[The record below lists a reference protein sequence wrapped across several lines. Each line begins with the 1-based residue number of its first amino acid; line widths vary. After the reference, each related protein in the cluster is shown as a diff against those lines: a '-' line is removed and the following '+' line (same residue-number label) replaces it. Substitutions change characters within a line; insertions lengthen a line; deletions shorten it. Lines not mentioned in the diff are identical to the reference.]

1 MPRIS
6 KMSNLLLGGMGSS
19 YSQLRG
25 TQGRHDLRETGSRD
39 HVICFLQITS
49 ILSNPQID
57 SYWVSKRLGS
67 KTIFPVNLF
76 HVDLLINTALF
87 SSSNYGQFSTNLMQ
101 NKQLSLQETLK
112 YISTCETWRCRIP
125 PPLLSLVWRWWYGA
139 LPSHGKESG
148 LAEGVSALLHCEHWV
163 AHLLGPGVH
172 HLCHHHIPV
181 ATSLLVRMDGRM
193 DMHLHCS
200 VFRST

>member
-1 MPRIS
+1 
-6 KMSNLLLGGMGSS
+6 MSNPMLGGMRISSS

-25 TQGRHDLRETGSRD
+25 TQGRQTTWEKLAQEITWFIFFRSSQFCQTLRLTHIE
-39 HVICFLQITS
+39 
-49 ILSNPQID
+49 
-57 SYWVSKRLGS
+57 WVNA

-76 HVDLLINTALF
+76 HVDLLISTALF
-87 SSSNYGQFSTNLMQ
+87 SSSSYGQFSTNLVQ

-112 YISTCETWRCRIP
+112 YISTCKTCRIP

-139 LPSHGKESG
+139 LPFHGKESG

-181 ATSLLVRMDGRM
+181 ATSLLVRVHGRT

-200 VFRST
+200 VF

>member
-1 MPRIS
+1 
-6 KMSNLLLGGMGSS
+6 MSWHQNN
-19 YSQLRG
+19 
-25 TQGRHDLRETGSRD
+25 
-39 HVICFLQITS
+39 F
-49 ILSNPQID
+49 
-57 SYWVSKRLGS
+57 
-67 KTIFPVNLF
+67 FPVNLF

-87 SSSNYGQFSTNLMQ
+87 SSSNYGQFSTNVMQ

-112 YISTCETWRCRIP
+112 YISTCKTCRIP

-139 LPSHGKESG
+139 LPFHGKESG

-181 ATSLLVRMDGRM
+181 ATSLLVRMHGRM

-200 VFRST
+200 VFRSTEIFLIHHHTCMYIYMFSNSMSTLEKKHATLSQGDLYRTYRLF